1 MRWHKKSR
9 LWVDGEIA
17 IMSAGISHLIL
28 CRWDLG
34 RTDSAEE
41 A

>member
-17 IMSAGISHLIL
+17 IMSAGIFPSQLAARIWGGH
-28 CRWDLG
+28 G
-34 RTDSAEE
+34 AEGL
-41 A
+41 